1 MADENGKV
9 VETVLLPEALWQK
22 TKFKAVVDRISF
34 SEVVQR
40 ALGKYLG
47 PRLDTCPAR
56 KRRSRKAEEVQM
68 VLPYGDSEGSV
79 FRL

>member
-1 MADENGKV
+1 MAEENGNI
-9 VETVLLPEALWQK
+9 VETVLLPEDLWQK

-40 ALGKYLG
+40 ALGNYLG
-47 PRLDTCPAR
+47 AGLHTSPAR
-56 KRRSRKAEEVQM
+56 KRRSRKAEDVQM
-68 VLPYGDSEGSV
+68 VLPYGNREGKV